1 VSETEEESAPP
12 KKEKKEEKRKPEK
25 KQKPKGEQVAAER
38 KLGGV
43 TPPPL
48 NAVREFVKG
57 QSYVTPV
64 VLAEGFG
71 LKVGIAKKL
80 LRDLEKE
87 KVVSLVSGDRR
98 MGIYAPP
105 KAPEQKI
112 GDVGQPSPTQP
123 KPGERRKK
131 KRRR

>member
-1 VSETEEESAPP
+1 MSETEEEGVPP
-12 KKEKKEEKRKPEK
+12 KKEKKEKRKLDK
-25 KQKPKGEQVAAER
+25 KQKPKSEQAAVER

-43 TPPPL
+43 VPPPP
-48 NAVREFVKG
+48 NAVREFVRG

-64 VLAEGFG
+64 VLAEHFG

-87 KVVSLVSGDRR
+87 RVISLVSGDRR

-105 KAPEQKI
+105 KAPGEET
-112 GDVGQPSPTQP
+112 GGLGEPPPTQP
-123 KPGERRKK
+123 KPVERRKK